1 MGIQDVAPAF
11 RNPPTFQDLEEV
23 KSYLKDNI
31 NKIAR
36 SLQDIDFM
44 INGTLDVNNIRAE
57 GIEARSIKAEAI
69 TTEKLQAG
77 SITTEKIQ
85 AGAVVADKI
94 DVGELSA
101 ISANL
106 GHIVAGLIE
115 SVEIYG
121 SYISTNKT
129 GYPKAEMSNTNNL
142 FGAYIDANNF
152 VRVLSDDSGVP
163 SFVFVHGGAVKARFS
178 TLLGTLLLDGIGG
191 MEINVTGGN
200 LTLPRFTDILSSDGY
215 NLGVELDEKAVAG
228 ISTGASGAHNHG
240 IPDGTQFKD
249 VNGVTWTY
257 RVAGTHTHEQTS

>member
-1 MGIQDVAPAF
+1 MGIQDVAPSF

-115 SVEIYG
+115 SIEIYG
-121 SYISTNKT
+121 SYISTRRNAYPRCELSST
-129 GYPKAEMSNTNNL
+129 GNVFA
-142 FGAYIDANNF
+142 AYTDSNNF
-152 VRVLSDDSGVP
+152 IAVNPNYAGVPSLDFKLNGADRLKINVSSGVP
-163 SFVFVHGGAVKARFS
+163 EITSLGSMDVMSNGGDIRMSPTGSVTFDNWDKLYS
-178 TLLGTLLLDGIGG
+178 IGIGRTLG
-191 MEINVTGGN
+191 DELREIFDRIEALEGG
-200 LTLPRFTDILSSDGY
+200 
-215 NLGVELDEKAVAG
+215 
-228 ISTGASGAHNHG
+228 
-240 IPDGTQFKD
+240 
-249 VNGVTWTY
+249 
-257 RVAGTHTHEQTS
+257 